1 MKAKLLLLPVMGAV
15 LLAQA
20 PPAPTVST
28 VIARLEP
35 WQAQVRATGQVVA
48 VQGADLSAELSG
60 IVGAISFASGQDVA
74 ADTVLLRLRP
84 NDDDA
89 RLAQLQALASLGAAN
104 LARDR
109 KQFNAEA
116 VSRATL
122 DADQSN
128 LAAEQ
133 AQVAA
138 QRAVMAEKVV
148 RTPFAGRL
156 GIRLVDLGQYLT
168 AGTAIVTLQALDPIY
183 VDFNVAQQALG
194 SLHVG
199 QRVAVHV
206 DGWPDRIFMARLSA
220 INSRLDA
227 ASRMATVRAEL
238 DNHDHALLPGMFAV
252 VDVDTGIATAR
263 LTLPQAAIS
272 FNPYGDFV
280 YVLQRAADGRLIANS
295 RVVATGAVRGDQVA
309 ILSGLA
315 PGEQVVSAGQL
326 KLRSGVAVRIDN
338 SVQPPDSGA
347 PHVADE

>member
-1 MKAKLLLLPVMGAV
+1 MKIKLLLFPMMGVV
-15 LLAQA
+15 LLAAA
-20 PPAPTVST
+20 PPAPSVST
-28 VIARLEP
+28 VIAKREL

-48 VQGADLSAELSG
+48 VQGADLSAEVSG

-74 ADTVLLRLRP
+74 AGTVLLRLRP

-109 KQFNAEA
+109 KQFTAEA

-138 QRAVMAEKVV
+138 QRAVMAEKAV
-148 RTPFAGRL
+148 RAPFAGRL

-194 SLHVG
+194 RLHVG
-199 QRVAVHV
+199 QTISAHL
-206 DGWPDRIFMARLSA
+206 DGWPDRVFKARLSA

-252 VDVDTGIATAR
+252 VDVDTGAAIPR

-280 YVLQRAADGRLIANS
+280 YVLERGAGGQLIANS

-309 ILSGLA
+309 ILSGIKA
-315 PGEQVVSAGQL
+315 GEQVVSAGQL
-326 KLRSGVAVRIDN
+326 KLRSGMPVEVNN
-338 SVQPPDSGA
+338 SIQPPDNAA
-347 PHVADE
+347 PNVANE

>member
-1 MKAKLLLLPVMGAV
+1 MRALLLLPVMGLA
-15 LLAQA
+15 LLAAA
-20 PPAPTVST
+20 PPLPTVST
-28 VIARLEP
+28 VIAQREP
-35 WQAQVRATGQVVA
+35 WQARIRATGQVVA
-48 VQGADLSAELSG
+48 VQGADLSAEVSG
-60 IVGAISFASGQDVA
+60 IVGDISFASGQDVA
-74 ADTVLLRLRP
+74 AGTVLLRLRP

-89 RLAQLQALASLGAAN
+89 RLAQLQALAALGAAN

-109 KQFNAEA
+109 KQFKAEA

-148 RTPFAGRL
+148 RAPFAGRL
-156 GIRLVDLGQYLT
+156 GIRLVDLGQYMT
-168 AGTAIVTLQALDPIY
+168 AGTPIVTLQALDPIY

-194 SLHVG
+194 RLRVG
-199 QRVAVHV
+199 QGVSVHV
-206 DGWPDRIFMARLSA
+206 EGLPDQTFRARLSA

-252 VDVDTGIATAR
+252 VDVDTGAAIAR

-280 YVLQRAADGRLIANS
+280 YVLQRGTDGRLIARS
-295 RVVATGAVRGDQVA
+295 RKVATGAVRGDQVA
-309 ILSGLA
+309 ILSGVA

-326 KLRSGVAVRIDN
+326 KLRSGVAVRVNN
-338 SVQPPDSGA
+338 SVQPPDSAA
-347 PHVADE
+347 PSVADE